1 MFWRESVERALKLKS
16 IKMNY
21 IFNTILTLSNFIFP
35 LITFPYV
42 ARILG
47 PVGIGKV
54 NYAFTVAAYFI
65 MIAQVGIPVY
75 GIKEISKVRENK
87 QTCSK
92 IFSELFTINTIMTA
106 ITVTIFS
113 IVFLFSTKM
122 QDEKTLFFVAGISVF
137 LSLFSID
144 WLYSGL
150 EEYKF
155 IAIRSIL
162 VKIVSVIML
171 FVLVHD
177 SNDYVIYAFITVLA
191 TVLTNVLNLFAA
203 RKKIRFTIKN
213 LDLRKH
219 SKPILSL
226 SLAGLIGS
234 IYANLDIILLG
245 NLVGDKYVGFYST
258 GRKITGIMI
267 TIIGSLGT
275 VLIPRLSFYLDKNM
289 KEEYNQLA
297 QKSLNFIYFLAFP
310 SIIYI
315 IFMSQDI
322 LRFFGGGEFATAS
335 ISLKIL
341 SFQVLA
347 TSLATFYGFQVVL
360 AHNDEKS
367 MVKANFAG
375 ALVNLALNLILI
387 KTLYHNATSISI
399 VLSEATVV
407 LVLILLSRRY
417 TDLKL
422 FNSESFKYV
431 KASLLLTIC
440 LLITKLFIKESVIIN
455 LIITGILSGTI
466 YFGYLLWKK
475 EEFSMMIAEKLF
487 RRNKSA

>member
-1 MFWRESVERALKLKS
+1 LKLKS
-16 IKMNY
+16 IKVNY
-21 IFNTILTLSNFIFP
+21 IFNTILTLSNFLFP

-47 PVGIGKV
+47 PEGLGKF

-87 QTCSK
+87 QTLSK
-92 IFSELFTINTIMTA
+92 VFSELFTINTIMTL
-106 ITVTIFS
+106 ITVTMYS
-113 IVFLFSTKM
+113 SLFLFSTKM
-122 QDEKTLFFVAGISVF
+122 QDEKALFLVAGISVF

-155 IAIRSIL
+155 IAIRSIS

-177 SNDYVIYAFITVLA
+177 RNDYIIYAIITVLA
-191 TVLTNVLNLFAA
+191 TVLTNVLNVFAA
-203 RKKIRFTIKN
+203 RRKIRFSIKN

-219 SKPILSL
+219 RKPIITL

-245 NLVGDKYVGFYST
+245 NLAGDKYVGLYST

-267 TIIGSLGT
+267 AIIGSLGT
-275 VLIPRLSFYLDKNM
+275 VLVPRLSFYLDKNM

-297 QKSLNFIYFLAFP
+297 QKSLNFIYFLSFP

-315 IFMSQDI
+315 IFMAKDI
-322 LRFFGGGEFATAS
+322 LDFFGGEEFSIAS

-341 SFQVLA
+341 AFQVLA

-360 AHNDEKS
+360 AHNDEKT
-367 MVKANFAG
+367 MVKANFVG
-375 ALVNLALNLILI
+375 AIVNLVLNLILI
-387 KTLYHNATSISI
+387 KTLFHNATSISI

-407 LVLILLSRRY
+407 LMLILLTKPY
-417 TDLKL
+417 TNFKL
-422 FNSESFKYV
+422 YNSESFKYV
-431 KASLLLTIC
+431 KASCLLTIS
-440 LLITKLFIKESVIIN
+440 LLILKLFLDESVIIN
-455 LIITGILSGTI
+455 LIITAILSGTT

-475 EEFSMMIAEKLF
+475 EEFSMLIAEKLL